1 MTLLIKYIK
10 KAYIIQCKCKLNGR
24 KCISSKVD
32 KCLCECNNP
41 KIHHVCEK
49 DYTWNSATWSCENG
63 KYLGNIIDDS
73 VVTCNEK

>member
-1 MTLLIKYIK
+1 MVENVYHQKWINVCVS
-10 KAYIIQCKCKLNGR
+10 AIIQ
-24 KCISSKVD
+24 
-32 KCLCECNNP
+32 